1 MNCNCLTEI
10 NGKLLEHMKQP
21 GRFKKTVRGI
31 EIKGVTI
38 QLTGDSL
45 ITRTYSD
52 VEVELDGQK
61 KKEHSPLI
69 HTFCPFCGKK
79 QDGAA

>member
-10 NGKLLEHMKQP
+10 KGKLLEHMKQP
-21 GRFKKTVRGI
+21 GRFKKAVNGI
-31 EIKGVTI
+31 EIKGITM
-38 QLTGDSL
+38 QLTDNHL

-61 KKEHSPLI
+61 KKEHSPLM

-79 QDGAA
+79 QGGEA